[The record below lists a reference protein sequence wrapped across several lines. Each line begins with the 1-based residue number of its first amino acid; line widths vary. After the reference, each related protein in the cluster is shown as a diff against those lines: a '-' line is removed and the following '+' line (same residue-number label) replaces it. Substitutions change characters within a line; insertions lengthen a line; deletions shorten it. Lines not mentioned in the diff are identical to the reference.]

1 MSARCNTTATRQSC
15 YKRNTITI
23 AMSLTLANT
32 VFAASTT
39 EPLQLP
45 ASTVTARMEQ
55 EDPKEVPISLSV
67 INGEQLRTQRLDTL
81 ESALRSTSGVSVNS
95 SGGPNDFNVLI
106 RGVGSLYQM
115 SMDDSSVAFNID
127 GVPVSSRSL
136 GFGTLDLDRIEV
148 LKGPQGTLSGAIGQ
162 AGAVNITTRQPTRK
176 LEGYVRGEVGG
187 KGQFLT
193 EGAIGGPLSDSF
205 SGRLA
210 VRRAGYDS
218 WIDNDQTHHPI
229 TKPRN
234 EAYRG
239 SLLWDLNDDTHVLFS
254 AERQQ
259 TERATNSLVL
269 RPYGSHPS
277 LDLTRGLF
285 DDNDKTTERYTIKVD
300 HDFANS
306 RLTSTT
312 ATSTADFEGLIAYDS
327 KLMGALYG
335 TPSEFWVVDKSFE
348 RNWSQDLHLS
358 SLPDSEVFWVAGV
371 AASRNNRSYDTPRN
385 TYGTASAKFRD
396 FTTTT
401 YAGYGEV
408 TFPLSERLKLTTGYR
423 HSWDRKTYNG
433 EYFSGSSAVDD
444 SRKLTDHYGTGRAA
458 LSYALTAQTNVY
470 VQLARGYKSGGFNDY
485 ASQVSDS
492 QPYKAAVSKA
502 AELGF
507 KSETEDRRGS
517 LNGALFYT
525 RVHDDHLL
533 GYDAATFATNA
544 FNADTRTRG
553 AELEGSWRFDYG
565 LTLAASATYLDAR
578 ITSGVQGIQAGDVA
592 AGNRTPDVPR
602 WSGNFNASWKHPLGS
617 FASLG
622 ETTLNTSL
630 NYHLVGE
637 RAADPQNHFNLD
649 SYEKLDLRAGLESQ
663 FGEVYA
669 FADNLLNQTY
679 DTYGFYSDPV
689 AYGAPARRRTLGVG
703 YTYSF

>member
-1 MSARCNTTATRQSC
+1 MSARRNTTAIRGSC
-15 YKRNTITI
+15 YRRNTITI
-23 AMSLTLANT
+23 VLTWTLASP
-32 VFAASTT
+32 VLAATDET
-39 EPLQLP
+39 FELP
-45 ASTVTARMEQ
+45 VSTVTARMEQ
-55 EDPKEVPISLSV
+55 EDPRNLPISLSV
-67 INGEQLRTQRLDTL
+67 ISGEQLRTQRLDTL
-81 ESALRSTSGVSVNS
+81 ESALRNTAGVNVNS

-127 GVPVSSRSL
+127 GVPVASRSL
-136 GFGTLDLDRIEV
+136 GFGTLDIDRIEV
-148 LKGPQGTLSGAIGQ
+148 LKGPQGTMSGAIGQ
-162 AGAVNITTRQPTRK
+162 AGAVNITTRQPTREP
-176 LEGYVRGEVGG
+176 EGYVRGEVGQE
-187 KGQFLT
+187 GQFLS
-193 EGAIGGPLSDSF
+193 EGAIGGPISDSL

-218 WIDNDQTHHPI
+218 WIDNDRTNDPI

-234 EAYRG
+234 EAYRA

-254 AERQQ
+254 AERQK

-269 RPYGSHPS
+269 RPYGSDPS
-277 LDLTRGLF
+277 LDLSPGLF
-285 DDNDKTTERYTIKVD
+285 DDNYKTTERYTVKLD

-312 ATSTADFEGLIAYDS
+312 ATSTADFEGLVAYDS

-335 TPSEFWVVDKSFE
+335 TPSEYWAVDKSFE
-348 RNWSQDLHLS
+348 RSWSQDLHLS
-358 SLPDSEVFWVAGV
+358 SLPDADTFWIAGL
-371 AASRNNRSYDTPRN
+371 AASRNERSYDTPRN
-385 TYGTASAKFRD
+385 TYGTADARFRD

-401 YAGYGEV
+401 YAGYGEI
-408 TFPLSERLKLTTGYR
+408 TFPLTERLKLTTGYR
-423 HSWDRKTYNG
+423 HSWDRKTYDG
-433 EYFSGSSAVDD
+433 QYFAGASAVDD
-444 SRKLTDHYGTGRAA
+444 SRKLTDHYGTGRVA

-485 ASQVSDS
+485 AAQVSDS
-492 QPYKAAVSKA
+492 EPYKAAVSRA
-502 AELGF
+502 VELGF

-533 GYDAATFATNA
+533 GYNAATFATNA

-553 AELEGSWRFDYG
+553 AELEGTWHFDHD
-565 LTLAASATYLDAR
+565 LTVAASVTYLDAK
-578 ITSGVQGIQAGDVA
+578 ITSAVQGIQAGDVA

-602 WSGNFNASWKHPLGS
+602 WSGNLNIGWRHPLGT

-630 NYHLVGE
+630 NYRLVGE

-649 SYEKLDLRAGLESQ
+649 NYEKLDLRAGLESR

-703 YTYSF
+703 YTYQF

>member
-1 MSARCNTTATRQSC
+1 MSAPRPSTASRRPPYTR
-15 YKRNTITI
+15 YTITI
-23 AMSLTLANT
+23 AISCTLSHGALAET
-32 VFAASTT
+32 ARDT
-39 EPLQLP
+39 LQLP

-55 EDPKEVPISLSV
+55 EDPKDVPISLSV
-67 INGEQLRTQRLDTL
+67 ISGEQLRTQRLDTL
-81 ESALRSTSGVSVNS
+81 ESALRNTSGVSVNS

-136 GFGTLDLDRIEV
+136 GFETLDVERIEV
-148 LKGPQGTLSGAIGQ
+148 LKGPQGTLSGALGQ
-162 AGAVNITTRQPTRK
+162 AGAVNITTRQPSRE
-176 LEGYVRGEVGG
+176 LQGYVRGEVGQE
-187 KGQFLT
+187 GQFLT
-193 EGAIGGPLSDSF
+193 EGAVGGPLSDSL

-218 WIDNDQTHHPI
+218 WIDNDQTNHPL

-239 SLLWDLNDDTHVLFS
+239 SLLWDLDPDTHVLFS
-254 AERQQ
+254 AERQK
-259 TERATNSLVL
+259 TRRATNSLVL
-269 RPYGSHPS
+269 RPYGSDPS
-277 LDLTRGLF
+277 LDLTPGLF
-285 DDNDKTTERYTIKVD
+285 DDNFKTTERYAIKLD

-312 ATSTADFEGLIAYDS
+312 ATSTANFEGLIAYDS

-335 TPSEFWVVDKSFE
+335 TPNEFWVVDKSFE
-348 RNWSQDLHLS
+348 RSWSQDLHLS
-358 SLPDSEVFWVAGV
+358 SLPDSEVFWVTGL
-371 AASRNNRSYDTPRN
+371 AATRNERSYDTPRN
-385 TYGTASAKFRD
+385 TYGTSGAKFRD
-396 FTTTT
+396 FSTTT

-408 TFPLSERLKLTTGYR
+408 TLPLSERLKLTTGYR

-433 EYFSGSSAVDD
+433 QYFAGSDAIDD
-444 SRKLTDHYGTGRAA
+444 SRRLTDHYGTGRVA
-458 LSYALTAQTNVY
+458 LSYALTPQTNVY
-470 VQLARGYKSGGFNDY
+470 VQGARGYKSGGFNDY

-492 QPYKAAVSKA
+492 EPYRAAVSNA
-502 AELGF
+502 VELGI
-507 KSETEDRRGS
+507 KSETADRRGS
-517 LNGALFYT
+517 LSGAVFYT
-525 RVHDDHLL
+525 RVKDDHLL

-553 AELEGSWRFDYG
+553 AEFEGSWRFDHG

-578 ITSGVQGIQAGDVA
+578 ITSGVQGIQAGDVD

-602 WSGNFNASWKHPLGS
+602 WSGNFNASWKHPLGTL
-617 FASLG
+617 ASLG
-622 ETTLNTSL
+622 ETTLSTSL

-649 SYEKLDLRAGLESQ
+649 NYEKLDLRAGLESR

-669 FADNLLNQTY
+669 YADNLLNQTY

-689 AYGAPARRRTLGVG
+689 AYGAPAQRRTLGVG
-703 YTYSF
+703 YTYQF